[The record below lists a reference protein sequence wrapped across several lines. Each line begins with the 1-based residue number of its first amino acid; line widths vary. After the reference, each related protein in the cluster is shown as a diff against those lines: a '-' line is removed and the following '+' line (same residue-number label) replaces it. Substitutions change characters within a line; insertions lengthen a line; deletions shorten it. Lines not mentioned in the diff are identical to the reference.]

1 MKERNKIEFIKN
13 IESLLRQTSEYSD
26 IVIKYGYVSYFD
38 DECYKG
44 TSKKMFHESSEEV
57 VPGMGQDEC
66 VLIKWKSQHDMFGIR
81 QSIKMDSFSGIF
93 HDVSKAIKGL

>member
-1 MKERNKIEFIKN
+1 MTERNKIEFIKN
-13 IESLLRQTSEYSD
+13 MESLLKQTEEYSD
-26 IVIKYGYVSYFD
+26 IVIKYGYVNYFD

-44 TSKKMFHESSEEV
+44 TTKKMFHESSEV
-57 VPGMGQDEC
+57 VSGMGQDEC

-93 HDVSKAIKGL
+93 HDISKAIKGL